1 MTRLYRNS
9 RGLRATFSVACSH
22 FVLLAVVGGALGCAS
37 PQLVFNGT
45 DLTGWEPVVGSHTD
59 ANSWS
64 AAGDVTMDPD
74 QDQKLF
80 RIEPGEG
87 ILVNGPTG
95 RTSNLRTVKE
105 YGDLDLHV
113 DFLCPRDANSGVY
126 LMGMYELQIR
136 ERSHK
141 DVPELQ
147 MRDCGGIFARSVNG
161 GYVDGYPPLV
171 KAMRGPGEWQTFDI
185 RFRAPR
191 FAADGAKIENARFEE
206 VLLNGQ
212 VVQHDVEMRG
222 PTGGHLPRE
231 ESAAGPI
238 VLQGNHGAVA
248 FRNLSVRER

>member
-9 RGLRATFSVACSH
+9 RCRRGAVQFACSC
-22 FVLLAVVGGALGCAS
+22 FVLLSILGGSLGCAS
-37 PQLVFNGT
+37 SEPVFNGV
-45 DLTGWEPVVGSHTD
+45 DLAGWEPVVGSHTD
-59 ANSWS
+59 ANSWT
-64 AAGDVTMDPD
+64 AAGAVVMDPAHEE
-74 QDQKLF
+74 KLF

-105 YGDLDLHV
+105 YGDIDLHV
-113 DFLCPRDANSGVY
+113 EFLCPRDANSGVY

-141 DVPELQ
+141 DVPKLQ
-147 MRDCGGIFARSVNG
+147 MRDCGGIFARVVDG
-161 GYVDGYPPLV
+161 GYVDGYPPLA

-206 VLLNGQ
+206 VRLNGQ
-212 VVQHDVEMRG
+212 VVQKDVEMRG
-222 PTGGHLPRE
+222 PTGGHLPQE
-231 ESAAGPI
+231 ESAKGP
-238 VLQGNHGAVA
+238 VLLQGNHGAVA
-248 FRNLSVRER
+248 FRNLRVRER